1 MRWITRGAVVATVAI
16 LCPLGI
22 SRLTA
27 TEMAGPIDAPA
38 PVTASVRRA
47 DPLRI
52 DDVLH
57 AFGHVAPSRTMRVS
71 MPRHAAPVTDI
82 LVNEG
87 DLVEA
92 GQTIVRIDR
101 TEIERDLLQARATLS
116 ATRAD
121 VRIATSSLQVAATDI
136 AQRRAE
142 LERLERLSKTGASSK
157 VQRQDATRALQ
168 QALSEHEAAKARLT
182 GAEASETLALLE
194 VERVTSLSAQM
205 DIRAPVAGRVTAIM
219 VDPGTTPA
227 IGAPI
232 LDLAAADA
240 MEAVLTVPPHA
251 LARVSL
257 GDPVRLWTPDGAMIE
272 GDVAR
277 ISPATS
283 SATGPETGLA
293 RVAVRLPDGHA
304 HLTGASLR
312 GEIIVDQRVA
322 IVVPTSALVAL
333 ESGPGLFRVVDRR
346 AIATPVEL
354 SMRPGGAEAEIVT
367 GLPEGAA
374 YVAVASPLLRDGER
388 VAHRGGLTDTGLKQ
402 TAALDLGPA
411 RP

>member
-27 TEMAGPIDAPA
+27 TEMVGPIDAPA

-87 DLVEA
+87 DLVQA
-92 GQTIVRIDR
+92 GQTLVRIDR

-194 VERVTSLSAQM
+194 VERVTALSARM

-227 IGAPI
+227 IGTPI

-240 MEAVLTVPPHA
+240 MEAVLTVPPHT

-277 ISPATS
+277 ISPAT
-283 SATGPETGLA
+283 GPEAGLA

-304 HLTGASLR
+304 HLAGASLR
-312 GEIIVDQRVA
+312 GEILVDQRVA

-354 SMRPGGAEAEIVT
+354 SMRPGGAEAEIVA

-402 TAALDLGPA
+402 TAALDLGPV